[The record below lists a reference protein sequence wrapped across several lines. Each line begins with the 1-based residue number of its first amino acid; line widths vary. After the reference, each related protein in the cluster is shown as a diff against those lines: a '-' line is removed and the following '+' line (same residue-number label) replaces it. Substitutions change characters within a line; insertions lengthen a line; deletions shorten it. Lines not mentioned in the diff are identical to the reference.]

1 MTKKTKVLFLYPN
14 TYGMNMI
21 PPGIALFSA
30 LLKKEG
36 HKVEIFDSTYYA
48 TDHGIDSDGSKVDK
62 LAIVP
67 FDMQDRGIRL
77 KTTAW
82 KNDLQ
87 KQVEKFQPDLLAL
100 STTEDMWELG
110 VKLLHVIKNYKLK
123 NNIPVIVGGVFPT
136 FAPEIAS
143 KEELVDLV
151 CVGEGENTLIDL
163 CAKIQNKEDYSD
175 LTNCWIKK
183 NGKVIRKNSISK
195 PVNINENPIIDID
208 LFEENRL
215 FRPMGGTVYKMF
227 PVETM
232 RGCPYTCSFCNSPDQ
247 MNLYKKE
254 TNNSFFRKKKMDLV
268 SKELNTSRII

>member
-1 MTKKTKVLFLYPN
+1 MGIKVLFIYPN

-21 PPGIALFSA
+21 PPGISLFSA

-67 FDMQDRGIRL
+67 FDMGDRGIRL

-110 VKLLHVIKNYKLK
+110 VKLLHVIKNFKLK
-123 NNIPVIVGGVFPT
+123 NNIPVIAGGPFPT
-136 FAPEIAS
+136 FAPEIAI

-151 CVGEGENTLIDL
+151 CIGEGENTLIDL
-163 CAKIQNKEDYSD
+163 CKKIQNKEDYSD

-183 NGKVIRKNSISK
+183 GV
-195 PVNINENPIIDID
+195 
-208 LFEENRL
+208 
-215 FRPMGGTVYKMF
+215 
-227 PVETM
+227 
-232 RGCPYTCSFCNSPDQ
+232 
-247 MNLYKKE
+247 
-254 TNNSFFRKKKMDLV
+254 
-268 SKELNTSRII
+268 